1 MAKVKAFTFKNGKKL
16 TGLMA
21 VGNHIPH
28 TYIKHEGRR
37 VGWIQPPKARDEK
50 HDFSIYLAVKREP
63 TPESACPFENI
74 RLQYRAT
81 TLEEVKAWLKANTE
95 SLITNYALYKTDM
108 DE

>member
-28 TYIKHEGRR
+28 TYIKHEGKQ

-50 HDFSIYLAVKREP
+50 REFTVYLAVKCEP
-63 TPESACPFENI
+63 TQENPCAFENT
-74 RLQYRAT
+74 RLQYCAT
-81 TLEEVKAWLKANTE
+81 TLEEIKAWLKANTE
-95 SLITNYALYKTDM
+95 SLMTHYDLYKTDM

>member
-21 VGNHIPH
+21 VGNHIPQ
-28 TYIKHEGRR
+28 TFIKHEGKR

-50 HDFSIYLAVKREP
+50 KEFWIYLAVKCEP
-63 TPESACPFENI
+63 TQESPCAFNNI
-74 RLQYRAT
+74 LLKYRAK
-81 TLEEVKAWLKANTE
+81 TLEEVKEWLKANTE
-95 SLITNYALYKTDM
+95 SLITNYDLYKTDM